1 MSPYLV
7 ESGERCPECSSPL
20 FKDPSL
26 EEVEHCLSCGYARWK
41 STCPRTKRTIRQP
54 DDCRG
59 CPFFWLDT
67 SSCPFLRLDTSAS
80 WG

>member
-1 MSPYLV
+1 LN
-7 ESGERCPECSSPL
+7 EAFTKRSS
-20 FKDPSL
+20 ST
-26 EEVEHCLSCGYARWK
+26 SCGYARWK

-59 CPFFWLDT
+59 CPF
-67 SSCPFLRLDTSAS
+67 LRLDTSAS